1 MENIILVDVPELMEP
16 NLLMKDVKKIIKDK
30 TGIKEEDQR
39 FHVYFDYINFYYQ
52 DNDEKL
58 FWKNFKMKIYDK
70 TRYKLK
76 FIQNAYE
83 TELIL
88 DLNKKVEELK
98 QMVYEQTKI
107 PINRQKFK
115 HEHDHGN
122 YSALRNDWCFKN
134 ENLFRDNI
142 SFEILKQSDDIIYV
156 KFPDSEIKEI
166 KTDLCQTG
174 IELLDEIQNDS
185 IENNEFGHCYITK
198 YNLYYRHTKLL
209 LTNLLVNSGIESG
222 DLIELRKRNSYPI
235 FVKTLTGK
243 TMNLKVESSDTIGLF
258 KNFIYLYEGIPPDQ
272 QRLIFEGRQLED
284 NRTFADY
291 GIHKESTLHLVLRLR
306 GGN

>member
-1 MENIILVDVPELMEP
+1 MENIILADIPELMKP

-39 FHVYFDYINFYYQ
+39 FHVYFNYINFYYK

-58 FWKNFKMKIYDK
+58 FWKNFNMKIYDK
-70 TRYKLK
+70 TRYKLTFK
-76 FIQNAYE
+76 QNVYE
-83 TELIL
+83 AELIL
-88 DLNKKVEELK
+88 NLNKKVEELK

-115 HEHDHGN
+115 YDHN
-122 YSALRNDWCFKN
+122 NDSEVSYDWCFKS
-134 ENLFRDNI
+134 ENLFRDII

-156 KFPDSEIKEI
+156 KYPDSEIKEI

-174 IELLDEIQNDS
+174 LELLDEIQKYS
-185 IENNEFGHCYITK
+185 TKNNEFGHGYISK
-198 YNLYYRHTKLL
+198 YNLYYRHKKLP

-222 DLIELRKRNSYPI
+222 DLIELRKRNSYSI

-243 TMNLKVESSDTIGLF
+243 TVTLNVESSDTIGLF
-258 KNFIYLYEGIPPDQ
+258 KIFIYLYEGIPPDQ
-272 QRLIFEGRQLED
+272 QRLVFGGRQLED

-291 GIHKESTLHLVLRLR
+291 VIHKESTIHLVLRL

>member
-1 MENIILVDVPELMEP
+1 MENIILADVPELMKP
-16 NLLMKDVKKIIKDK
+16 NLLMKDVKKIIKNK

-52 DNDEKL
+52 NNDEKL
-58 FWKNFKMKIYDK
+58 FWKNFNLKVYDK
-70 TRYKLK
+70 TRYHLAFK
-76 FIQNAYE
+76 QYVYE

-122 YSALRNDWCFKN
+122 YSELSNDWCFKN
-134 ENLFRDNI
+134 ENLFQDNI
-142 SFEILKQSDDIIYV
+142 AFGINNQSDDIIYV

-174 IELLDEIQNDS
+174 LELLDEIQKDS
-185 IENNEFGHCYITK
+185 IENNGFGHCHIVK
-198 YNLYYRHTKLL
+198 YNLYYRHKKLL
-209 LTNLLVNSGIESG
+209 LNNLLVNSGIESG
-222 DLIELRKRNSYPI
+222 DLIELRKRNSYSI
-235 FVKTLTGK
+235 YVKTLTGK
-243 TMNLKVESSDTIGLF
+243 TMHLKAESSDTIGLF
-258 KNFIYLYEGIPPDQ
+258 KIFIYLYDGIPPDQ
-272 QRLIFEGRQLED
+272 MRLIFEGRQLED
-284 NRTFADY
+284 NKTFAYYD
-291 GIHKESTLHLVLRLR
+291 IQKDSILHLVLRLR
-306 GGN
+306 GGI

>member
-1 MENIILVDVPELMEP
+1 MENITLADVPELMEP
-16 NLLMKDVKKIIKDK
+16 NLLMKDVKKILKDK

-52 DNDEKL
+52 NNDEKL
-58 FWKNFKMKIYDK
+58 FWKNFNMKIYDK

-134 ENLFRDNI
+134 ENLFQDNI
-142 SFEILKQSDDIIYV
+142 AFGINNQSDDIIYV

-174 IELLDEIQNDS
+174 IELLDEIQKDS
-185 IENNEFGHCYITK
+185 IENNEFGHSYITK
-198 YNLYYRHTKLL
+198 YNLYYRHKKLL

-272 QRLIFEGRQLED
+272 QRLIFEGRQLID

-291 GIHKESTLHLVLRLR
+291 DIYKESTLHLVLRLR